1 MKQEECNVC
10 FEMKEMYNN
19 CCTFNTCNEC
29 LFLIDEENCL
39 QCQKPKPYVAIT
51 IPEPE
56 PTPNP
61 FFIFIINVI
70 TLLLLILLIPLNF
83 IEFIFGLICSCWNY
97 EYNFYLTYQ
106 IEKFMWKIGLY
117 ISF

>member
-39 QCQKPKPYVAIT
+39 QCQKPKPHISIP

-56 PTPNP
+56 PTPNR
-61 FFIFIINVI
+61 FCVFINIL

-83 IEFIFGLICSCWNY
+83 IEFIFGLICSCCNY